1 MTLAMILSFLGFVL
15 TLKLRNKIA
24 SLMHNFLAK
33 KWGGLNFVQSVMV
46 PSVTFHVTV
55 FLPRCF
61 VEFITMG

>member
-33 KWGGLNFVQSVMV
+33 KWEVEFCPVR
-46 PSVTFHVTV
+46 HVSYNSFRV